1 MKRTSGLIALAL
13 LLASTSLILAQAPS
27 FPSPQK
33 EHEWLAQFVGDWD
46 SESEGTAG
54 PGQPPM
60 KCKGTMTSKKLG
72 AFWIVND
79 LKGDMMGTEMQGLQT
94 IGYDPDKKKY
104 VGTWV
109 DNMMGHLWKYEGT
122 VDASGKKLVLEADGP
137 NMLVPGKMAKYRD
150 SYEFKTKDH
159 IVATSE
165 MQDDKGNWVQFMKGD
180 VKRKK

>member
-1 MKRTSGLIALAL
+1 MKILLNLFAGLSLFALTSVAC
-13 LLASTSLILAQAPS
+13 AQPPS
-27 FPSPQK
+27 FPAPQK
-33 EHEWLAQFVGDWD
+33 EHEWLAQFVGEWD
-46 SESEGTAG
+46 SDSEGTAG

-72 AFWIVND
+72 DFWIVNN
-79 LKGDMMGTEMQGLQT
+79 LTGDMMGTEMKGLQT
-94 IGYDPDKKKY
+94 IGYDAEKKKY

-109 DNMMGHLWKYEGT
+109 DNMMGHMWKYEGT
-122 VDASGKKLVLEADGP
+122 VDASGKKLVLEAEGP

-150 SYEFKTKDH
+150 SYEFKSKDH

-165 MQDDKGNWVQFMKGD
+165 MLGDDGKWVQFMKGD